1 MSWPKVGILL
11 ASLAIEIAVI
21 SWSAFDPLLKLG
33 APITDVRGITFAFSN
48 MDVWLLS
55 VAKSCLLCLLLAPGR
70 MKTLPPGTP
79 DSKKG
84 WQLRLKAVS
93 WLPSIYELLLIAKA
107 AGVAVLS
114 PEALYPA
121 WTEGEDAGH
130 PFVGLLAMY
139 AGICAGLCMSVIESW
154 CALGLIIALPPSR
167 TSSEARESQ
176 QAEGIT
182 TDGEFAGA
190 GKERDKR
197 NGEGDDAAL
206 RAPLLEAAEEG
217 RGEGPGARKA
227 GANGVGRSVSGKGNG
242 KDKEEDAKKGVQSK
256 TVWHLLQLSMPDWPI
271 ITVAFLFGI
280 AAALMQAVIPYYTG
294 LVIDYASIEP
304 DRQQFK
310 ATILKL
316 VYVAAACGV
325 LSGGRGGLFTV
336 AMSKLNVRIRKTL
349 FAALVKMEVAF
360 FDVSKT
366 GEITSR
372 LSADTSTVSDQV
384 CLNLNVLLRAATQAA
399 MVLGFMFAAS
409 WRLTVITFILV
420 PCVMFISKVYG
431 RYFASLAKNVQSEL
445 AAANSV
451 ADEVI
456 SSMTTVK
463 AHAAQ
468 DSANAAYANKLERF
482 FSLLIKE
489 AIVYALYM
497 CINTFLPA
505 FVAAVVLLYGG
516 TLVLAHA
523 MSPGALVSFMLYQQ
537 SLSSAFQMM
546 GDVFSALTAAVGAAD
561 KVLELIHRKPDIP
574 PEGTLVPASFEGR
587 IDLRDVHFSYPAR
600 PDSLVLKGLSMSVAP
615 GEVVALVGSSG
626 GGKSSIVKLLER
638 YYVPQMGEVLMDGRD
653 IGVYDPKWLKR
664 KVALVSQEPVLYARS
679 IRRNIIYGLEPE
691 DGVEPPSQAEIE
703 SAARQANAHDFITS
717 FPDGYDTDC
726 GEKGVSLSGGQKQ
739 RIAIARALVRNPQ
752 VLLLDEATSAL
763 DADSEAVVQE
773 ALDSVMGGNGVPR
786 TVILIAH
793 RLSTVQNADRV
804 VVVGNGRVQES
815 GSHQEL
821 LDGGGVYASL
831 VRRQITHKTPS
842 VTSLAAGSAGASI
855 SAHPSRASL
864 RG

>member
-1 MSWPKVGILL
+1 MSWPKLGIFL
-11 ASLAIEIAVI
+11 ASLVIEIAVV
-21 SWSAFDPLLKLG
+21 SWSAFHPLIKLG
-33 APITDVRGITFAFSN
+33 AHVTDVRGITIAYSN
-48 MDVWLLS
+48 MDVWFLS
-55 VAKSCLLCLLLAPGR
+55 VVKSCILCVLLAPGR
-70 MKTLPPGTP
+70 METLPAGTP

-84 WQLRLKAVS
+84 WQLRLMAVS
-93 WLPSIYELLLIAKA
+93 WVPSIYELFLIAKA
-107 AGVAVLS
+107 AGVAVLA
-114 PEALYPA
+114 PESLYPA

-139 AGICAGLCMSVIESW
+139 TSICAGLCMSVIESW
-154 CALGLIIALPPSR
+154 CAQSLVAALPSH
-167 TSSEARESQ
+167 TSEEREGQ
-176 QAEGIT
+176 QAEGLA
-182 TDGEFAGA
+182 DGEECIAGA
-190 GKERDKR
+190 RKGYNKK
-197 NGEGDDAAL
+197 GGGADAAL

-217 RGEGPGARKA
+217 RGGAEARQQV
-227 GANGVGRSVSGKGNG
+227 GANGEGRGNG
-242 KDKEEDAKKGVQSK
+242 KGKAKDKEDGAKKGVQSK

-271 ITVAFLFGI
+271 ITVAFMFGI

-304 DRQQFK
+304 DRQKFK
-310 ATILKL
+310 ATIVKL

-325 LSGGRGGLFTV
+325 LSGSRGGLFTV
-336 AMSKLNVRIRKTL
+336 AMSKLNVRIRQTL
-349 FAALVKMEVAF
+349 FAALVNMEVAF

-372 LSADTSTVSDQV
+372 LSSDTSTVSDQV

-399 MVLGFMFAAS
+399 MVLGFMFSAS

-451 ADEVI
+451 ADEVL

-468 DSANAAYANKLERF
+468 DSAMAAYANKLERF
-482 FSLLIKE
+482 FALLIKE

-505 FVAAVVLLYGG
+505 FVAAIVLLYGG
-516 TLVLAHA
+516 TLVLAHT

-574 PEGTLVPASFEGR
+574 PEGELVPANFEGR
-587 IDLRDVHFSYPAR
+587 IDLKDVHFSYPAR

-638 YYVPQMGEVLMDGRD
+638 YYVPQMGEVLIDGRD
-653 IGVYDPKWLKR
+653 IGVYNPKWLKR

-703 SAARQANAHDFITS
+703 SAARQANAHDFISS

-773 ALDSVMGGNGVPR
+773 ALDSVMGGDGVPR

-842 VTSLAAGSAGASI
+842 VSSLAAGSAGASI